1 MTEEIAVNDLKTERV
16 LVCLSPSPSNESV
29 ILVAS
34 KMARAF
40 SAELTALFVETPAL
54 ANMRGEDQE
63 RLKKNGK
70 LAEENGASLSYSYG
84 DDVALQ
90 IAQFA
95 RACGAT
101 KIVIGRPN
109 HKRTRILPKSDIPQR
124 LMQLV
129 PELEVYIIPHVA
141 SVYTG
146 KKIKKQV
153 TVSGV
158 SLLITLG
165 VLCGATLIGLL
176 LQHLGF
182 TDANIITIY
191 ILSVLLSSFLTESN
205 VCGIFASVLSVLVF
219 NFFFTEPRFSLSAY
233 DPGYPITFLVM
244 FIASLLT
251 SSLTARA
258 KEESKLNAQKAYRTE
273 VLLTASRNLQQ
284 AESADEI
291 MSETATQLLKL
302 MGRPVLLYPASDGK
316 LQKPLL
322 LSPQGFNESEI
333 RRSAA
338 LARERETANRVFA
351 SSTQSGAT
359 TKTDVDARFWYLAVR
374 GNSVHA
380 VAGIDMERGERIGEF
395 ERGLLLALLGECGVA
410 MEKQRLRENQT
421 KLAMAAQQEKLRA
434 DFLRSIS
441 HDLRTPLTSIS
452 GNAEML
458 MTNRIPLNEEQKHR
472 LYTDIFEDSE
482 WLISLVENLLS
493 ITRMDDRSLVLN
505 LKPELIFEVI
515 DEAVSHAARR
525 ARNHNLKTAE
535 GDELLMAK
543 VDAQL
548 IVQVLVN
555 LIDNA
560 VKYTPPGSDI
570 VISARGEGN
579 RVLVSVADSGPGV
592 APETKSKLF
601 EMFYTA
607 GGTRGDARRGLGLG
621 LALCRT
627 IIKAHGGEIWVSD
640 NVPRGAV
647 FTFSLVREEA
657 LSDAQTAGL
666 GG

>member
-1 MTEEIAVNDLKTERV
+1 MVNDSKTERV

-40 SAELTALFVETPAL
+40 AAELTALYVETPTL
-54 ANMRGEDQE
+54 ANMRGEDRE

-109 HKRTRILPKSDIPQR
+109 YRRSRPFPKSDIPQR
-124 LMQLV
+124 LIQLI
-129 PELEVYIIPHVA
+129 PELEVYIIPHFAPPVA
-141 SVYTG
+141 G
-146 KKIKKQV
+146 KKLKKQV
-153 TVSGV
+153 NVSGA

-176 LQHLGF
+176 LQRLGF
-182 TDANIITIY
+182 TVANIITIY
-191 ILSVLLSSFLTESN
+191 ILSVLLTSFLTESN

-219 NFFFTEPRFSLSAY
+219 NFFFTEPRFTLSAY

-284 AESADEI
+284 AESAKEI
-291 MSETATQLLKL
+291 LSETATQLLKL
-302 MGRPVLLYPASDGK
+302 MGRPVLLYPVSDGQ

-322 LSPQGFNESEI
+322 LSPKGFDESEI
-333 RRSAA
+333 KKSAS
-338 LARERETANRVFA
+338 LISERDTANRVLV
-351 SSTQSGAT
+351 SSTQAGAT
-359 TKTDVDARFWYLAVR
+359 TKNDSDARFWYLAVR
-374 GNSVHA
+374 GNNSVHA
-380 VAGIDMERGERIGEF
+380 VAGIAMDRGERIGEF

-421 KLAMAAQQEKLRA
+421 ALAMAAQQEKLRA
-434 DFLRSIS
+434 DFLRAIS

-458 MTNRIPLNEEQKHR
+458 LTDKMPLDEEQKHR

-482 WLISLVENLLS
+482 WLINLVENLLS

-515 DEAVSHAARR
+515 DEAAAHAARR
-525 ARNHNLKTAE
+525 ARNHCLKVLE

-543 VDAQL
+543 VDTQL
-548 IVQVLVN
+548 VVQVLVN

-560 VKYTPPGSDI
+560 VKYTPEGSDI
-570 VISARGEGN
+570 IISAHGEGK
-579 RVLVSVADSGPGV
+579 RVLVSIADNGPGISD
-592 APETKSKLF
+592 ESKSKLF
-601 EMFYTA
+601 NMFYTA
-607 GGTRGDARRGLGLG
+607 GGARGDAHRGLGLG

-627 IIKAHGGEIWVSD
+627 IIKAHGGEICVSD
-640 NVPRGAV
+640 NLPHGAV

-657 LSDAQTAGL
+657 LPDAQTTGL